1 MEFEVDPDQLATAH
15 RRVGDLAVELSS
27 LLDVAG
33 AVESVLPM
41 VGPTR
46 LVAAMGR
53 VNVAWLRVV
62 EQAVDDLEVLSH
74 RLLLAS
80 EEYRLTDE
88 LAVGG

>member
-1 MEFEVDPDQLATAH
+1 MEIRVDPDELVSAH
-15 RRVGDLAVELSS
+15 RRVQDFGAELAGVLEIGGS
-27 LLDVAG
+27 
-33 AVESVLPM
+33 VESVLPV

-62 EQAVDDLEVLSH
+62 EQVMDDLEELSRRLVL
-74 RLLLAS
+74 AA